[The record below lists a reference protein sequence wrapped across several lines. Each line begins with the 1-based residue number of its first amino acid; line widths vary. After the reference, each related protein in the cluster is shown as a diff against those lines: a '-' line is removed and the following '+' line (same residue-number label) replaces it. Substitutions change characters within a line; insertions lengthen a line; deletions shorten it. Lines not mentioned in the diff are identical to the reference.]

1 MLCYILLCYAA
12 VMHVYPMITPLFI
25 RASFLVNLCMVI
37 FGTIFGLGWSAAEVR
52 DVERHYVDGW
62 YTVLYDG
69 EGILDFNM
77 DVTCVHRIARN
88 HIRIWS

>member
-1 MLCYILLCYAA
+1 MYNYILYDIIYISYDNPTL
-12 VMHVYPMITPLFI
+12 YPHHCWSISLYF
-25 RASFLVNLCMVI
+25 SI
-37 FGTIFGLGWSAAEVR
+37 FGRCQLTLVVGEVR

>member
-1 MLCYILLCYAA
+1 MLCYILLCYACIS
-12 VMHVYPMITPLFI
+12 YDNPFI
-25 RASFLVNLCMVI
+25 RASFLVNLCIVI
-37 FGTIFGLGWSAAEVR
+37 FGAIFGPGWNAEVR